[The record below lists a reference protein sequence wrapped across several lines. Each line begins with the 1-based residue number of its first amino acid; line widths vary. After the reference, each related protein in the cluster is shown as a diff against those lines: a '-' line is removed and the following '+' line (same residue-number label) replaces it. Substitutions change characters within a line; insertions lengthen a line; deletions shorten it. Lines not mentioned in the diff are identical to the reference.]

1 MQYLLDRE
9 IERFKR
15 SGDPV
20 SLMLMDLDHFKQ
32 LNDSRGHDAGDKVL
46 QAFADILRQE
56 LRAQDLVARWG
67 GEEFLVIMP
76 QCTVSD
82 ALKTAERL
90 RVALE
95 TYRGKSS
102 DGADFEATVSIGV
115 TDLRQ
120 GDDAVTA
127 VSRAD
132 RAMYQSKELGR
143 NRVTAV
149 WVR

>member
-90 RVALE
+90 RVALVPILQC
-95 TYRGKSS
+95 KLNDSP
-102 DGADFEATVSIGV
+102 
-115 TDLRQ
+115 
-120 GDDAVTA
+120 
-127 VSRAD
+127 
-132 RAMYQSKELGR
+132 LGR
-143 NRVTAV
+143 SSASASFLLGRPVIPS
-149 WVR
+149 RD